1 MATFHD
7 DYYISIEQNRA
18 NLNHGY
24 ECPKSNEVIY
34 DEMKKRGSSTKHNI
48 LDDNVAGN
56 RRTFTSFKRD
66 SAIAEV
72 YEEPLTA
79 SAKLTYD
86 EFPVNIPN
94 EYDTV
99 RKLN

>member
-7 DYYISIEQNRA
+7 DYYITIERNRA

-24 ECPKSNEVIY
+24 ECPKSNEAIY

-56 RRTFTSFKRD
+56 RRTFTSFKGGPV
-66 SAIAEV
+66 IAEV
-72 YEEPLTA
+72 YEEPSTA
-79 SAKLTYD
+79 AKLTYD
-86 EFPVNIPN
+86 EFPVSIPN